1 MKRARRHEFLALLL
15 AGILTTTVGCGGG
28 SSTGTSTSSTGGSTA
43 VNNVQTITV
52 NTGPTAGAP
61 INSPAINEAF
71 TSVTVCA
78 PGSTSNCQTIGGIL
92 VDTGSPGLRILSSAL
107 TISLPEQTGTGG
119 NAIVE
124 CLPFVDG
131 FTWGPVQTAD
141 LTIAGEQ
148 AKNLPI
154 QIIGSTAFTDI
165 PTSCS
170 SKGAEEDDLKS
181 LGANGILGVGSF
193 VQDCGD
199 ACAVTGSSNPGL
211 YYTCTSSSC
220 SITTESLTKQVA
232 NPVAFFASDNNGV
245 IIDLPAVTGAEAS
258 ISGSLIFG
266 IGTQSNNALGSATVV
281 YTINPSTG
289 DITTRFNNNT
299 YSGFLDTGSNAI
311 FFLNTAATGF
321 PTCTDFTFF
330 YCPTSTQMPSASNQ
344 GANGACGTFTFT
356 VANADTLAS
365 NGTIGVA
372 NGLAGPNS
380 IANTF
385 DWGLPF
391 FFGRKVYTAIDGQN
405 TPGGVGPYW
414 AY

>member
-1 MKRARRHEFLALLL
+1 MKRARRHEFLVLLL

-107 TISLPEQTGTGG
+107 TISLPQQTGTGG

-154 QIIGSTAFTDI
+154 QIIGSTAFTNI

-211 YYTCTSSSC
+211 YYTCTSSS
-220 SITTESLTKQVA
+220 
-232 NPVAFFASDNNGV
+232 
-245 IIDLPAVTGAEAS
+245 AVTGAEAS

-344 GANGACGTFTFT
+344 GANGASGTFTFT

>member
-1 MKRARRHEFLALLL
+1 MKPARRYEFLSLLL

-28 SSTGTSTSSTGGSTA
+28 SSTGTSTSSGGGGGSTA
-43 VNNVQTITV
+43 NNVQAIIV
-52 NTGPTAGAP
+52 NTGPTAGP
-61 INSPAINEAF
+61 PVNSPAINEPF

-107 TISLPEQTGTGG
+107 TISLPQQIGAGG
-119 NAIVE
+119 NAVVE

-141 LTIAGEQ
+141 LTVAGEH

-154 QIIGSTAFTDI
+154 QIVGSAAFTNI

-170 SKGAEEDDLKS
+170 SNGAEEDDLAH

-199 ACAVTGSSNPGL
+199 ACTVTGSGNPGL

-220 SITTESLTKQVA
+220 SITTESLTEQVA

-258 ISGSLIFG
+258 VSGSLIFG
-266 IGTQSNNALGSATVV
+266 IGTQSNNALGSVTVF
-281 YTINPSTG
+281 TINPSTG
-289 DITTRFNNNT
+289 DITTRFNNN
-299 YSGFLDTGSNAI
+299 SFSAFLDTGSNAI
-311 FFLNTAATGF
+311 FFLDTAATGF
-321 PTCTDFTFF
+321 PNCKDLTFF
-330 YCPTSTQMPSASNQ
+330 YCPTSTQMPSATNQ
-344 GANGACGTFTFT
+344 GANGASNTFTFT
-356 VANADTLAS
+356 VANADTLTTGAA
-365 NGTIGVA
+365 IGVA

-380 IANTF
+380 SANTF